1 MLDDSGETD
10 ELIRRAQC
18 GDESALARLFQRYR
32 PRLKKMVKLRLD
44 RRLQGRV
51 DASDVLQEA
60 FIDLAKRLPEY
71 GEQRSYPF
79 FLWLRLVTGQRL
91 SQFHRRHLGAAM
103 RDAALEISLCQGMV
117 PQASSVFL
125 ASQLL
130 GRFTSIT
137 EKAVRAELQ
146 LKLQE
151 ILNTMEPLDQE
162 ILALRHFEEMSNDE
176 AAQAMKISSGA
187 ASKRYIRAL
196 RRLRDVLVR
205 YPGFFGP

>member
-1 MLDDSGETD
+1 
-10 ELIRRAQC
+10 
-18 GDESALARLFQRYR
+18 
-32 PRLKKMVKLRLD
+32 MVKLRLD

-71 GEQRSYPF
+71 GDQRAYPF

-91 SQFHRRHLGAAM
+91 GQVHRRHLGTAM
-103 RDAALEISLCQGMV
+103 RDAALEISLCQGAV

-176 AAQAMKISSGA
+176 AAQAMGIKSGA

-205 YPGFFGP
+205 YPGFFGT